1 MMKILYGQD
10 SYMWAKKNGLS
21 SLNIDS
27 LQFFLDKYHP
37 RLRFKTYNELS
48 NKIKSEY
55 DDFDD
60 QLFDSGIH
68 RYYLDDEDISF
79 AEYLKEIPEKY
90 IYSVLDTIHSG
101 IDQKKIVNLA
111 FKQLIENPYPIHLDD
126 LYYSSILED
135 EHYIYSM
142 CLQLIKEQKLVGFPV
157 EKYAEGFD
165 DYLKNGNLIFSLRT
179 PLNKYYDFSELNEE
193 TKDLLLEDG
202 LQTLEENILDCLI
215 A

>member
-142 CLQLIKEQKLVGFPV
+142 CL
-157 EKYAEGFD
+157 
-165 DYLKNGNLIFSLRT
+165 
-179 PLNKYYDFSELNEE
+179 
-193 TKDLLLEDG
+193 
-202 LQTLEENILDCLI
+202 
-215 A
+215 